1 MQFDR
6 PFLAQTACAS
16 ALWMPPRYALQIAMD
31 TKTHATSAA
40 GRLNSP
46 TWIERGT
53 SVYRRTSIALFL
65 AGFVTFSAVYAIQP
79 LLPELARDFGVS
91 AAQSSLA
98 LSLTTALLAVAIL
111 CAGAGSEMF
120 GRRGL
125 MFASMCCAALINIAL
140 AFIPSWHGLLALRA
154 LQGFVLGGVP
164 AVAMAYLAEEI
175 HPKGL
180 GLTMGLYVGGTAFGG
195 MAGRFFT
202 GVIAELAS
210 WRTALGVLGLLDLVL
225 AIFFILLLPPSRNFE
240 RQLKFDADYH
250 LRAWTDHLRDRNLL
264 SLFVIGGF
272 VMGAFV
278 TIYNYVSFRLVAP
291 PYELNQTQIGSIFTV
306 YLFGVLAS
314 WLAGALSDR
323 LGRAPVLLAG
333 ILIFAAG
340 IALTLFSSLAAIIAG
355 IALLTSG
362 FFITHTAASGWV
374 GRLATNAKG
383 HAASLYLLVYYVGS
397 SIMGSLGGW
406 FWTAGG
412 WPAVAGFAGAS
423 IFLAFL
429 AALNLSRSARAK

>member
-1 MQFDR
+1 
-6 PFLAQTACAS
+6 
-16 ALWMPPRYALQIAMD
+16 MD
-31 TKTHATSAA
+31 TQTNATSAA
-40 GRLNSP
+40 DGEPSP
-46 TWIERGT
+46 TWTERGT
-53 SVYRRTSIALFL
+53 RIYRRTSVALFL
-65 AGFVTFSAVYAIQP
+65 AGFVTFSAVYAVQP
-79 LLPELARDFGVS
+79 LLPELASDFGVS

-98 LSLTTALLAVAIL
+98 LSLTTALLAAAIL

-125 MFASMCCAALINIAL
+125 MFTSMCCAALLNIAL
-140 AFIPSWHGLLALRA
+140 AFVSNWHGLLALRA
-154 LQGFVLGGVP
+154 LEGFVLGGVP

-210 WRTALGVLGLLDLVL
+210 WRTALGVLGLLDLIL
-225 AIFFILLLPPSRNFE
+225 AVIFILLLPPSRNFE
-240 RQLKFDADYH
+240 RQLKFDASYH
-250 LRAWTDHLRDRNLL
+250 LRAWADHLRDRNLL
-264 SLFVIGGF
+264 SLFVIGGL

-278 TIYNYVSFRLVAP
+278 TIYNYVTFRLVAP
-291 PYELNQTQIGSIFTV
+291 PYELSQTQIGSIFTV
-306 YLFGVLAS
+306 YLFGTLAS

-323 LGRAPVLLAG
+323 LGRAPVLIAG
-333 ILIFAAG
+333 TLIFAAG
-340 IALTLFSSLAAIIAG
+340 IAITLLPSLAAIITG

-362 FFITHTAASGWV
+362 FFVTHTVASGWV

-383 HAASLYLLVYYVGS
+383 HAASLYLLVYYTGS

-406 FWTAGG
+406 FWAADG
-412 WPAVAGFAGAS
+412 WPAVAGFAGVL
-423 IFLAFL
+423 IFLAFV
-429 AALNLSRSARAK
+429 AAVGLSRSAPAE